1 MSKEKDIVDRPKI
14 SIVVLDG
21 SKVLSEKSSVE
32 PLRYAL
38 RQVVKAEDQVI
49 VLVIYNMRDLTDS
62 PVLTSCCIGTDGR
75 SHHEPRSDRERYIR
89 ILREE
94 ISQETEGYMRIFR
107 PFYKECK
114 NNRVKFMVKI
124 VVGSTLEAIIQEEKN
139 NTGATAVVIGR
150 SFARENRSWV
160 APKHISVSLHDDDEE
175 VVWFTCHHH
184 QTDDPES
191 SRTQTEVYST
201 QRISRLKIK
210 TLSHDEQKL
219 IYCSLPNFEGIYQP
233 SSSSSSIESTNE
245 SSQETGDFET
255 LQETEAT
262 TSLSHEHGFFVE
274 LSWEVISDI
283 TDRFTNIIHVD
294 PNDAFKMYG
303 AYLEDRCTAV
313 FIKRYVGT
321 EYRYVLEAE
330 KKAAL
335 TMYHKN
341 IVGLLGFHQN
351 ENAMA
356 LIFPFSSRGA
366 LLDRFLNETTLSIY
380 TNIRISSLIT
390 PIVTSCKFSKIRSYL
405 TYIKGSWTKEL
416 KFTFPSKMNIA
427 IGVAQG
433 LRYMHEQCP
442 RGPIVHGDLRACNI
456 LLGHNLQPQIT
467 GFGQAKWLQMDQ
479 SSPTPR
485 NSCGHKHP
493 SDPNSLE
500 LIKSDTLAF
509 GILLLRLFSIR
520 SAPRD
525 DKSFLTWARPLL
537 AQRAYH
543 ILYDETEYDDIHGLL
558 VVTSVAARCISTR
571 SKSRPCMSKVISF
584 LKGEVCCAEQTFP
597 STESSPNTA

>member
-1 MSKEKDIVDRPKI
+1 MTLMLKSEVIYGKTRKLCFARTCQPC
-14 SIVVLDG
+14 
-21 SKVLSEKSSVE
+21 KVFSEKSSVE

-38 RQVVKAEDQVI
+38 RQVVKAEDHVI
-49 VLVIYNMRDLTDS
+49 VLVIYNMRDLPDS
-62 PVLTSCCIGTDGR
+62 PVITSCCIGTDGR
-75 SHHEPRSDRERYIR
+75 NHHEPSDRERYIK
-89 ILREE
+89 IVREE

-114 NNRVKFMVKI
+114 NNRVRFTVKI
-124 VVGSTLEAIIQEEKN
+124 VVGSTIEAIIMEEKN
-139 NTGATAVVIGR
+139 NTGATGVIIGR
-150 SFARENRSWV
+150 SFARENGSWV
-160 APKHISVSLHDDDEE
+160 PPKHCSLSLHGDDEE
-175 VVWFTCHHH
+175 VLWYTCNHH
-184 QTDDPES
+184 QRDDPES
-191 SRTQTEVYST
+191 SRTQTEFYST
-201 QRISRLKIK
+201 QRMSRLKK
-210 TLSHDEQKL
+210 KSLSRDEQKL
-219 IYCSLPNFEGIYQP
+219 IYCTLPNFEGIYQP
-233 SSSSSSIESTNE
+233 YSSSSSSIESTNE
-245 SSQETGDFET
+245 SSR
-255 LQETEAT
+255 ETEVFESLKETRVT
-262 TSLSHEHGFFVE
+262 TSLSHEHGIFVE

-283 TDRFTNIIHVD
+283 TDRFMNIIPFD
-294 PNDAFKMYG
+294 SNDAFQMYG
-303 AYLEDRCTAV
+303 AYLEDRSCAV
-313 FIKRYVGT
+313 FIKRYIGT

-330 KKAAL
+330 KRAAL

-356 LIFPFSSRGA
+356 LVFPFSSRGA
-366 LLDRFLNETTLSIY
+366 LLDRFLN
-380 TNIRISSLIT
+380 
-390 PIVTSCKFSKIRSYL
+390 
-405 TYIKGSWTKEL
+405 GSWTKEL
-416 KFTFPSKMNIA
+416 KIPFPSKMNIV

-442 RGPIVHGDLRACNI
+442 RGPIVHGDLRPCNI
-456 LLGHNLQPQIT
+456 ILGHNLQPQIT
-467 GFGQAKWLQMDQ
+467 SFGQAKWLQIDQ
-479 SSPTPR
+479 SSPAPR

-500 LIKSDTLAF
+500 LIKSDILAF

-543 ILYDETEYDDIHGLL
+543 ILYDESEYDDVHGLL

-571 SKSRPCMSKVISF
+571 SKSRPCMSKVLSF

-597 STESSPNTA
+597 STESSPNIASPDSNLWKL